1 MNKKWNRLLCT
12 TVASVLFL
20 GNMQV
25 YGSVIKMRLLYDQ
38 KMHNY
43 EAESIHISVN
53 GTELPEGDMP
63 PIVLYDRTLV
73 PARAVFEALG
83 AEVVWNEATQEV
95 YVRREND
102 VVILKA
108 DDKSATKNGVVFTM
122 DVPAKVINERT
133 MIPVR
138 AVSEALGCTVDW
150 DENTRM
156 VSIQEEIKQEQIP
169 PESND
174 DSIENNSDDDNNDNN
189 NNNNNNDDDDVKVD
203 TVEKKEYIKG
213 GTGDIPKQDIGVIDI
228 VIPETK
234 QQQQTF
240 IIKASDEIAKFEQI
254 EGKENEIVINIYYAQ
269 KEILTDHIKV
279 ETSNAVSGIISSQH
293 TDDDVT
299 VTKVVFELTKQCK
312 YDIALEE
319 EYEDSIIVSFG
330 EGSNDEA
337 DTDINT
343 MPDASVIP
351 DESVIPDTNTDVNI
365 PTIDTSTNK
374 PNQLKN
380 VHYETTRKA
389 IALSKT
395 ELFAINNAE
404 HIDDYLNKK
413 YQIILPGDYSSI
425 YGSGTMALNTT
436 ELVSATISQEGGK
449 TAITFEQNGIYA
461 YTITEDANYYYIN
474 IKNPKEV
481 YNKILVLDAGHGGQ
495 DPGTSGNNLKEK
507 DITLAI
513 LQKTYSRLQKTDKVK
528 TYVTRIGDTYP
539 ENISRATMAND
550 IGDVFVSIHMNSA
563 SPNPTPN
570 GTEVLF
576 ITHETDK
583 DGKLTSKAVATTLLK
598 NVVNALGTNNRGL
611 KYDTAEQKNLIVLNR
626 TVVPAVIVE
635 TLFLSNPGDALKISN
650 ELYQEEVAQ
659 AIYDSIIEL
668 ADNYKWR

>member
-1 MNKKWNRLLCT
+1 M
-12 TVASVLFL
+12 
-20 GNMQV
+20 
-25 YGSVIKMRLLYDQ
+25 
-38 KMHNY
+38 
-43 EAESIHISVN
+43 
-53 GTELPEGDMP
+53 
-63 PIVLYDRTLV
+63 
-73 PARAVFEALG
+73 
-83 AEVVWNEATQEV
+83 
-95 YVRREND
+95 
-102 VVILKA
+102 
-108 DDKSATKNGVVFTM
+108 
-122 DVPAKVINERT
+122 
-133 MIPVR
+133 
-138 AVSEALGCTVDW
+138 
-150 DENTRM
+150 
-156 VSIQEEIKQEQIP
+156 
-169 PESND
+169 
-174 DSIENNSDDDNNDNN
+174 
-189 NNNNNNDDDDVKVD
+189 
-203 TVEKKEYIKG
+203 
-213 GTGDIPKQDIGVIDI
+213 
-228 VIPETK
+228 
-234 QQQQTF
+234 
-240 IIKASDEIAKFEQI
+240 
-254 EGKENEIVINIYYAQ
+254 
-269 KEILTDHIKV
+269 
-279 ETSNAVSGIISSQH
+279 
-293 TDDDVT
+293 
-299 VTKVVFELTKQCK
+299 
-312 YDIALEE
+312 
-319 EYEDSIIVSFG
+319 
-330 EGSNDEA
+330 
-337 DTDINT
+337 
-343 MPDASVIP
+343 
-351 DESVIPDTNTDVNI
+351 NI
-365 PTIDTSTNK
+365 PTINTSTNR

-380 VHYETTRKA
+380 IHYETTRKA

-413 YQIILPGDYSSI
+413 YQIILPEDYSSI
-425 YGSGTMALNTT
+425 YGNGTMTLNTT
-436 ELVSATISQEGGK
+436 ELVSVTVSQEDGK
-449 TAITFEQNGIYA
+449 TALTFEQNGIYA
-461 YTITEDANYYYIN
+461 FTITEDANYYYIN

-481 YNKILVLDAGHGGQ
+481 YDKILVLDAGHGGQ

-668 ADNYKWR
+668 ADNYRWR